1 MDIISAA
8 VMLFLIM
15 DPMGNLPVFSSILRH
30 IDKKRRRIVLIR
42 ELLIAL
48 GIMLLFLFAGES
60 ILNFLSLQREAIS
73 ISGAIILFLISL
85 KMIFPTDS
93 VMGGNTA
100 AGEEPFIVP
109 LAIPMLAGPSL
120 LATLILF
127 AHQDTSRMFEWTIA
141 VIIAWGAS
149 SIILMLGEVFE
160 KMVGE
165 RGLKAVER
173 LMGMLLLMIAVQMFL
188 NGIQSYL
195 GHMSSI
201 TS

>member
-1 MDIISAA
+1 MDTISAA

-30 IDKKRRRIVLIR
+30 IEKKRRRIVLTR
-42 ELLIAL
+42 ELFIAL
-48 GIMLLFLFAGES
+48 AIMLLFLYAGES

-73 ISGAIILFLISL
+73 IAGSIILFLISL
-85 KMIFPTDS
+85 KMIFPSHDTNS
-93 VMGGNTA
+93 HTA
-100 AGEEPFIVP
+100 AGDEPFIVP

-127 AHQDTSRMFEWTIA
+127 AHQDTSRMLDWTIA
-141 VIIAWGAS
+141 VVLAWGAS
-149 SIILMLGEVFE
+149 AVILMFGEVFDRL
-160 KMVGE
+160 VGE

-188 NGIQSYL
+188 NGIHSYL
-195 GHMSSI
+195 DHIRAI
-201 TS
+201 TP

>member
-1 MDIISAA
+1 MDTISAA
-8 VMLFLIM
+8 VMLFLII

-30 IDKKRRRIVLIR
+30 IEKKRRRIVLAR
-42 ELLIAL
+42 ELFIAL
-48 GIMLLFLFAGES
+48 AIMLLFLYAGES

-73 ISGAIILFLISL
+73 ISGSIILFLISL
-85 KMIFPTDS
+85 KMIFPS
-93 VMGGNTA
+93 HEARGHTA

-127 AHQDTSRMFEWTIA
+127 AHQDTSRMLDWTIA
-141 VIIAWGAS
+141 VVLAWGAS
-149 SIILMLGEVFE
+149 AVILMFGEVFE
-160 KMVGE
+160 RLVGD

-188 NGIQSYL
+188 NGIHSYFD
-195 GHMSSI
+195 HVRAI
-201 TS
+201 TP